1 MLEELAAEHVRGEVR
16 DGEVAPLARGLVILL
31 HLVLREVLLADHVLV
46 HALLRDFPQPDDVGQ
61 EHERLLGHHAQPE
74 HDGHHQP
81 EQDVL
86 EHVVLR
92 SEHHGDGEREKERA
106 RAADGEDEVELRG
119 EAHLVHRT
127 QRVVD
132 GLVVRALEAFPARGA
147 VLKAV
152 ARVLHVLVHLPAVV
166 QLLDVEDEDVHH
178 DLERDDHHAEQQVDD
193 EILLPEP
200 EQERELQVLVELVVE
215 EDEQRRHVQAG
226 GGGAVRGEETHQVLH
241 HRVLFVDLL
250 LRLDLQVVLLFLA
263 AQAQAQR
270 DVLAQLRHEFRHVR
284 DERVQVHKLD
294 QADDELEVV
303 AERKICEVV
312 RRDGHKAGGQ
322 GQTHGD
328 GRQEHHLAQE
338 RLALHL

>member
-92 SEHHGDGEREKERA
+92 SEHHGDGEREEERA
-106 RAADGEDEVELRG
+106 RVADGEDEVELRG
-119 EAHLVHRT
+119 EAHLVHRPHG
-127 QRVVD
+127 VVD
-132 GLVVRALEAFPARGA
+132 GLVVRALEPFPARGA
-147 VLKAV
+147 VLKPV
-152 ARVLHVLVHLPAVV
+152 ARVLHVLVHLPSVV
-166 QLLDVEDEDVHH
+166 QLLGVEDEDVHH
-178 DLERDDHHAEQQVDD
+178 DLKRDDHHAEQQVDD
-193 EILLPEP
+193 QVLLPEP
-200 EQERELQVLVELVVE
+200 EQVRELQVFVELVVE
-215 EDEQRRHVQAG
+215 VDEQRRHVQPG
-226 GGGAVRGEETHQVLH
+226 GGGAVRGEETHQVLD
-241 HRVLFVDLL
+241 HRVLVVDLR
-250 LRLDLQVVLLFLA
+250 LRLELQIVLLPFPA
-263 AQAQAQR
+263 HAQAQR
-270 DVLAQLRHEFRHVR
+270 DVLAQLRDDFRHVR
-284 DERVQVHKLD
+284 DERVEVHKLD

-303 AERKICEVV
+303 AEREICEVV

-338 RLALHL
+338 RLALRL